1 MNLLIILCYT
11 NSWRVIK
18 VASTRKDKYQNLRNT
33 IEEENNDLEETK
45 EKPVLTEAKKKKINL
60 EDLDLDFLDEKN
72 NELKPSEKLKRE
84 QEQIYSTMEM
94 KKVEVNDNKAAKV
107 LNEVTEKRPSKELKG
122 TIVFKRVDNVSSEEK
137 EKNQKRFVKE
147 SKKIDEQVTRQI
159 SVKEVLDRSVK
170 LDKTTKFDRMKNI
183 KKEEKYQENNPAIL
197 VLSIILV
204 LAVVAIIL
212 ILIATL

>member
-33 IEEENNDLEETK
+33 IEEENNNLEEK
-45 EKPVLTEAKKKKINL
+45 EEKTVVTETKKKKINL

-122 TIVFKRVDNVSSEEK
+122 TIVFKRVDNVSPEEK

>member
-1 MNLLIILCYT
+1 M
-11 NSWRVIK
+11 
-18 VASTRKDKYQNLRNT
+18 ASTRKDKYQNLRDT
-33 IEEENNDLEETK
+33 IEEENNNLEEKK
-45 EKPVLTEAKKKKINL
+45 EKPVSPETKKKKINL

-94 KKVEVNDNKAAKV
+94 KKVETNENKAAKV

-147 SKKIDEQVTRQI
+147 SKKIDEEATRQI